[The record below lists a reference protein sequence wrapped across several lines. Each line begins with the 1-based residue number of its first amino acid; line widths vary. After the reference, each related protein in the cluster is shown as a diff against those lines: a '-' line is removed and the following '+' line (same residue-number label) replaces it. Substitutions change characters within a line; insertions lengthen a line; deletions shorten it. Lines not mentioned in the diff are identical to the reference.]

1 MYLKQPLG
9 TVDFFKAID
18 SCSGEVLLR
27 TKERDILNLRSQLC
41 RFVFAV
47 AVSEKS
53 FFEGAEVECSDPSDY
68 EILRDYLIS

>member
-1 MYLKQPLG
+1 MYLKQPFN

-27 TKERDILNLRSQLC
+27 TRERDILNLRSQLC
-41 RFVFAV
+41 RFIFAV

-53 FFEGAEVECSDPSDY
+53 FFEEAEVECSDPADY
-68 EILRDYLIS
+68 EILRCYLLP

>member
-18 SCSGEVLLR
+18 RCGGEVLLR
-27 TKERDILNLRSQLC
+27 TKERDLLNLRSQLC